1 MKYKP
6 RNFTPGHIRRYAA
19 YLRSRSGR
27 RLPSK
32 NMSMTSILF

>member
-19 YLRSRSGR
+19 YLREQERA
-27 RLPSK
+27 PA
-32 NMSMTSILF
+32 TI